1 MHCQSTYDVDVPLA
15 ALTLSAARG
24 YCQGRVHVREVTV
37 EPLPVLYVVA
47 SGAAPARELPALV
60 ADLVCQ
66 WDTCVITTPEGSRFF
81 DASRIAEMTGHPVRT
96 SFKDPDAPD
105 ILPPA
110 SAFAAAPATFN
121 TVNKWAAGISDTLAL
136 GLLNEAIGLGLPIVT
151 VPWPNAALARH
162 PAFGRSITTLRGCGI
177 TVILDPDKLP
187 DDDNPGQARFPW
199 ERLRAELARIR
210 ASIQA
215 P

>member
-1 MHCQSTYDVDVPLA
+1 M
-15 ALTLSAARG
+15 
-24 YCQGRVHVREVTV
+24 GR
-37 EPLPVLYVVA
+37 PVLYLIA

-60 ADLVCQ
+60 AELTAE

-81 DASRIAEMTGHPVRT
+81 DAGQIAEVTGHPVRT

-110 SAFAAAPATFN
+110 NAFAAAPATFN
-121 TVNKWAAGISDTLAL
+121 TINKWAAGISDTLAL

-151 VPWPNAALARH
+151 VPWPNVALARH
-162 PAFGRSITTLRGCGI
+162 PAFGRSVAVLRDSGI
-177 TVILDPDKLP
+177 TVVLDERNLP
-187 DDDNPGQARFPW
+187 DDNDPGRASFPW

-210 ASIQA
+210 SGLAASDV
-215 P
+215 PER